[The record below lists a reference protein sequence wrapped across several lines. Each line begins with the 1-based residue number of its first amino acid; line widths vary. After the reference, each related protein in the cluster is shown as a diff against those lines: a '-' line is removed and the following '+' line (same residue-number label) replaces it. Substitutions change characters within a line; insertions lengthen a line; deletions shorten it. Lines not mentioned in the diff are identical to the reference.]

1 VRNYLIT
8 ISRRFFRWI
17 IAAVVAVL
25 FYGAATL
32 IGLSQTLVLIVAF
45 IGALAGSVLA
55 YRLTE
60 RLFGPEP
67 QPAPPPPRGRGTGR
81 RGA

>member
-25 FYGAATL
+25 FYGVATL
-32 IGLSQTLVLIVAF
+32 IGLSQTLVL
-45 IGALAGSVLA
+45 
-55 YRLTE
+55 
-60 RLFGPEP
+60 
-67 QPAPPPPRGRGTGR
+67 
-81 RGA
+81 